1 MSHRLPIE
9 NRLASVLGVR
19 PSDTGPAAPRFLAGA
34 EVASITGKR
43 GVVVEVYQGDRR
55 IKLPDGNREWFAA
68 DQLVERR
75 PREKRTGWRRP
86 RAATATRS
94 TP

>member
-9 NRLASVLGVR
+9 NRLASVIGVR
-19 PSDTGPAAPRFLAGA
+19 PSDVGPAAPRFLIGA
-34 EVASITGKR
+34 EVASGTGKR

-68 DQLVERR
+68 DQLVARC
-75 PREKRTGWRRP
+75 PKAKRTGWRRP
-86 RAATATRS
+86 RAAAPTRS
-94 TP
+94 TS